1 MPSVMNTSL
10 TGMLAFQ
17 RALAVTSH
25 NIANANTPGY
35 SRQVVDFS
43 ARPGTGVGSG
53 YIGGGVQ
60 ISSVRRM
67 YDDLLGENLQTATT
81 GQARFSTL
89 NDLASRL
96 DALLADPDTGLSS
109 SLQSFFGAVQDVAS
123 DPASIPA
130 RQALLGEASSVA
142 ERFQSLDGQLDD
154 IGKEVNAGVRGAVG
168 DINRL
173 ASSIAEVNQR
183 IAVAGGLDRAPVDLQ
198 DERDRLVRE
207 LSGKVGV
214 TTALQDDGTLSV
226 FIGSGQTLVIGN
238 NAQELA
244 VQQSEFDPTIV
255 NVVYKGSAGTASMD
269 RSLTGGELGAYLEF
283 RDSLLDPAR
292 RSLGQTATAFASQFN
307 AQHESGMNL
316 SGALGEA
323 FFDVATPA
331 VNGSANNTGTGSV
344 VASVGDLGGLTGD
357 DYVLTYDG
365 SDYAL
370 TNFSTGAAVPMT
382 GSGTV
387 GDPFIADGLELV
399 VSGAPAAGDKVRIV
413 STAEAAGSVR
423 SRISDPTS
431 VAIAAPTRATA
442 ALGNLGDA
450 EISQSVVTDIS
461 DPALLSTAVIEFTSA
476 STYTINGAGSFAYTD
491 GDPITINGSEVTI
504 SGVPA
509 VGDRFTIEANSG
521 ASGDNRNG
529 LRLAGVQSVG
539 VLAGGTVSIGES
551 HSRLIAAVG
560 STTHQVKS
568 NLAAQ
573 DALLTSAEDAVMSQ
587 SAVNLDE
594 EAAKLIQ
601 YQQAYQAVAQV
612 VAVANSL
619 FDSLLYATRR

>member
-1 MPSVMNTSL
+1 MPTVMNTSL

-35 SRQVVDFS
+35 SRQVVEFS
-43 ARPGTGVGSG
+43 SRPGTGVGNT

-60 ISSVRRM
+60 ISSIQRM

-96 DALLADPDTGLSS
+96 DTLLADPDTGLSS
-109 SLQSFFGAVQDVAS
+109 SLQAFFGAVQDVSS
-123 DPASIPA
+123 DPSSIPA
-130 RQALLGEASSVA
+130 RQALLGSASSVA
-142 ERFQSLDGQLDD
+142 ERFQSLDARFDE
-154 IGKEVNAGVRGAVG
+154 IGKEVNSRVRVAVD

-173 ASSIAEVNQR
+173 SSSIADVNQR
-183 IAVAGGLDRAPVDLQ
+183 IAVAGGLDYAPVDLQ

-214 TTALQDDGTLSV
+214 TTALQDDGTMSV

-238 NAQELA
+238 DARELA

-255 NVVYKGSAGTASMD
+255 NVVYKGSGGSASMD
-269 RSLTGGELGAYLEF
+269 RALTGGELGALIEF
-283 RDSLLDPAR
+283 RDSVLDPAR
-292 RSLGQTATAFASQFN
+292 RSLGQTATAFAGQFN
-307 AQHESGMNL
+307 AQHQSGMDL
-316 SGALGEA
+316 RGMLGEA
-323 FFDVATPA
+323 FFGISAPS
-331 VNGSANNTGTGSV
+331 VNGSANNTGSGGV
-344 VASVGDLGGLTGD
+344 AASVADLGGLTGD
-357 DYVLTYDG
+357 DYVLAYDG
-365 SDYAL
+365 ANYTL

-387 GDPFIADGLELV
+387 GDPFVVDGLELV
-399 VSGAPAAGDKVRIV
+399 VSGTPAAGDRFRIV
-413 STAEAAGSVR
+413 STADAAGSFQ
-423 SRISDPTS
+423 SRITDPRAVS
-431 VAIAAPTRATA
+431 MAAPTRATA
-442 ALGNLGDA
+442 ALDNLGEA
-450 EISQSVVTDIS
+450 SISPTEVTDIAN
-461 DPALLSTAVIEFTSA
+461 PALLDTAVIEFTSA
-476 STYTINGAGSFAYTD
+476 TTYTINGAGSYTYTD
-491 GDPITINGSEVTI
+491 GDPISINGSEVTI
-504 SGVPA
+504 TGLPA
-509 VGDRFTIEANSG
+509 AGDRFTIQANTG

-529 LRLAGVQSVG
+529 LLLAGVQTLG
-539 VLAGGTVSIGES
+539 VLDGGTVSIGDN

-560 STTHQVKS
+560 TTTHQIKS

-573 DALLTSAEDAVMSQ
+573 DVLLTSAEDAVMSR